1 MYIAKKYKANSG
13 RSNDNQKVFVF
24 LITSPQQVLNKTNNA
39 ILEAL
44 QKKGLANS
52 LGIYFYRFKNL
63 DTYNAFTKI
72 GEVSRIE
79 GIEKRFIR
87 GWHGTISYGD
97 TYLSKEIHNDV
108 KMISTDNP
116 MYFVFYEF
124 DLLNSFPK
132 IDEQIAF
139 KKHSDSFNTSTRNLE
154 KPHGNYRLGINL
166 VWHDTAFDEVLNL
179 NFPDGTPYPF

>member
-13 RSNDNQKVFVF
+13 RSNANQKVFVF
-24 LITSPQQVLNKTNNA
+24 LMTSPQQVLNKTNNE

-44 QKKGLANS
+44 QEKELANS

-63 DTYNAFTKI
+63 NTYNAFTKI

-87 GWHGTISYGD
+87 GWHGTTSYGD
-97 TYLSKEIHNDV
+97 TYLSKKIHNDV
-108 KMISTDNP
+108 NMISTDNP

-139 KKHSDSFNTSTRNLE
+139 KKHLDSFNTSTRNFE
-154 KPHGNYRLGINL
+154 KPHGNYQLGINL